1 MNAPTN
7 AVSTVPA
14 ATKPPRIIT
23 ESTVPVLDTGLFE
36 HMHRIAT
43 VMARS
48 NLLPDTLTTTGTKD
62 NKEPL
67 PYETVLA
74 NAFLITN
81 QAVRWGLDPFAVVGA
96 ASVVHGRLC
105 YEGKLVAAVIE
116 AKAGIRLDHAFV
128 GEGENMRIYLSDVP
142 FTADEIA
149 NLRPDVKIIGKRI
162 LTGTVAE
169 WKTAGNNSPWSP
181 KAYRRQLIYR
191 GSRDWTRIYEPALL
205 LGVYTQDEM
214 AGMSEA
220 TPRVRDQSPAL
231 ARIAAARASQEVDT
245 SAEITDHVARETA
258 AMDRR
263 EAVDDAEFTETTEPA
278 ATEHPG
284 DSFEHFGDAAV
295 GGEDGN
301 QADEDNLSPEPIDV
315 DMLERFSAALMRA
328 SSAVGLKTYAG
339 DFWTKAGGAPEKG
352 SALHTVAGRIWR
364 QHDARIAGSI
374 DVEGCR
380 AAVDQIIGEVA

>member
-14 ATKPPRIIT
+14 APKPARIIT

-169 WKTAGNNSPWSP
+169 WKTVGNNSPWSP

-220 TPRVRDQSPAL
+220 APRVREQSPAL
-231 ARIAAARASQEVDT
+231 ARIAAARASQAVDT

-263 EAVDDAEFTETTEPA
+263 EAVEDAEFDEAPETNEPAGHAGYNDGEPA
-278 ATEHPG
+278 A
-284 DSFEHFGDAAV
+284 
-295 GGEDGN
+295 GGEADGN
-301 QADEDNLSPEPIDV
+301 GAEGSSLSPDPIDRA
-315 DMLERFSAALMRA
+315 LLGQFSSALMRA
-328 SSAVGLKTYAG
+328 TSKVGMKTYDAA
-339 DFWTKAGGAPEKG
+339 FWNSHEMPQEG
-352 SALHTVAGRIWR
+352 SAMDAACRRIWA
-364 QHDARIAGSI
+364 QHENRVGGTISI
-374 DVEGCR
+374 DACER
-380 AAVDQIIGEVA
+380 AVDQIIGEVA